1 MGVDMDMNDLA
12 DVFGWGEYLALVCGI
27 AAILAAFAPPAT
39 EASPAWWRHTRRV
52 LDLMAANFRNAR
64 NQLR

>member
-1 MGVDMDMNDLA
+1 MELTDIAAM
-12 DVFGWGEYLALVCGI
+12 FGWADYLVTVCGI

-39 EASPAWWRHTRRV
+39 EASPVWWRHTRRV

-64 NQLR
+64 NRLR

>member
-1 MGVDMDMNDLA
+1 MDLNDLA

-39 EASPAWWRHTRRV
+39 EASPAWWRQVRAV
-52 LDLMAANFRNAR
+52 LDLLAANFKNAR
-64 NQLR
+64 NCIR